1 VTKAYEEEAGGR
13 ELTVLDRRGGEKAR
27 IEELQTGSEHQKI
40 GQIRRDTG
48 FSGKNS
54 ALCLCISLQLSE
66 AIGFSSPPLC
76 FTLKCYA
83 NTSMSAQTMRINIVL
98 GFNRPNS
105 QIPMI
110 QQNSPTKPNDS
121 VELTYKT
128 SRQRRPTSPLRI

>member
-1 VTKAYEEEAGGR
+1 VMKLMKKKQEEENLQCWIA
-13 ELTVLDRRGGEKAR
+13 EEEKKAR

-54 ALCLCISLQLSE
+54 ALSCISLQLSE
-66 AIGFSSPPLC
+66 AIGFSSPSLC

-83 NTSMSAQTMRINIVL
+83 NTSVLAQTMRINIVL

-121 VELTYKT
+121 AELTYKT
-128 SRQRRPTSPLRI
+128 NRQRRPTSPLRI